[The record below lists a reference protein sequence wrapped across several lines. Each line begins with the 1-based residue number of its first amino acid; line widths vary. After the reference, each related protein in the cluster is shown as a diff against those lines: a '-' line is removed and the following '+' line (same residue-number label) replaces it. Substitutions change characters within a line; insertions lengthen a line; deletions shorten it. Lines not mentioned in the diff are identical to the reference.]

1 MINKYKII
9 KEVINKNLAKFCFD
23 YLKIKKNAVEFMYK
37 KNIVNQ
43 NELLGIWTDPQIPNT
58 YSCYSDYVMENLLI
72 EILPIV
78 EKQINC
84 KLFPTYSY
92 TRLYKKGDELK
103 RHKDRPSCEISG
115 TLNLGGDPWDIYLD
129 PSGKANQKGIK
140 IFLEP
145 GDMLIYYGHEL
156 EHWREPFKGEE
167 CGQVFLHYTTKSTF
181 LFDRRPMLGLPHF
194 IKK

>member
-1 MINKYKII
+1 VINKYKII

-43 NELLGIWTDPQIPNT
+43 NELLGIWTDTQIPNT

-103 RHKDRPSCEISG
+103 RHKDRPSCEISS

-140 IFLEP
+140 VFLEP

-167 CGQVFLHYTTKSTF
+167 CGQVFLHYTTKSDF

>member
-1 MINKYKII
+1 VINKYKII

-43 NELLGIWTDPQIPNT
+43 NELLGIWTDTQIPNT

-103 RHKDRPSCEISG
+103 RHKDRLSCEISG
-115 TLNLGGDPWDIYLD
+115 TLNLGGDPWDIFLD
-129 PSGKANQKGIK
+129 PSGETNQKGIK
-140 IFLEP
+140 VFLEP

-181 LFDRRPMLGLPHF
+181 LFDRRPMLGLPYF

>member
-43 NELLGIWTDPQIPNT
+43 NELLGIWTDTQIPNT

-181 LFDRRPMLGLPHF
+181 LFDRRPMLGLPYF

>member
-1 MINKYKII
+1 VINKYKII

-43 NELLGIWTDPQIPNT
+43 NELLGIWTDTQIPNT

-181 LFDRRPMLGLPHF
+181 LFDRRPMLGLPYF